1 MVAFFYG
8 FLRGNLYH
16 GYPKNCQ
23 YHLDIFVIFGIIEGE
38 TPNEGEWG
46 ISQFC
51 FFHFE
56 GTFISWI
63 PKIVIKFFF
72 SLWHVCRSTWMI
84 CFSKP
89 FQLEPVL
96 LCSLFVLS
104 CVEDIRIR
112 NIIYV
117 PTWKMDPLLQEN
129 VFVVFTKVIF
139 RISASRIVYTTWSE
153 CTVNEWCVVCGL
165 KHYSGVKSMIFQ
177 RQELPGHFDDVN
189 IVVCINWLF
198 IPKDWEDHSGPT

>member
-1 MVAFFYG
+1 
-8 FLRGNLYH
+8 
-16 GYPKNCQ
+16 
-23 YHLDIFVIFGIIEGE
+23 
-38 TPNEGEWG
+38 
-46 ISQFC
+46 
-51 FFHFE
+51 
-56 GTFISWI
+56 
-63 PKIVIKFFF
+63 
-72 SLWHVCRSTWMI
+72 
-84 CFSKP
+84 
-89 FQLEPVL
+89 
-96 LCSLFVLS
+96 
-104 CVEDIRIR
+104 
-112 NIIYV
+112 
-117 PTWKMDPLLQEN
+117 MDPLLQEN